1 MSGFGIQCRTM
12 LSQRPCG
19 SPQCTREECSR
30 AKQSA
35 QAFTTGQEWADYLVS
50 ATNPDT
56 KNDSTGS
63 ESVPQSESV
72 SVSMPSLERLT
83 VAHVLA
89 LMAVVDEHA
98 KTHPTPTPALREAF
112 RILSEAHLD
121 SLGW

>member
-1 MSGFGIQCRTM
+1 MS
-12 LSQRPCG
+12 SHN
-19 SPQCTREECSR
+19 
-30 AKQSA
+30 
-35 QAFTTGQEWADYLVS
+35 
-50 ATNPDT
+50 TNDGT
-56 KNDSTGS
+56 NIGSTGS
-63 ESVPQSESV
+63 VSASQGESV

-98 KTHPTPTPALREAF
+98 KTHPTPTPALREAL